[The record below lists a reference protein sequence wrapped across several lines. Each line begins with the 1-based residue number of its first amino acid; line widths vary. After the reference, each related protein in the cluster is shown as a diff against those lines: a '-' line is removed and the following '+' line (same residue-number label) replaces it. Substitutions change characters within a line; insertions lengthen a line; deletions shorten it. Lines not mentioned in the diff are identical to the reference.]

1 MSNAL
6 AIAAVTRTLRNLL
19 NSVATADYSSLPS
32 DTRPTAQIEVTTLPP
47 DRVRLPDASRNRLNL
62 FLYQTELN
70 PAWRNMAIPR
80 QVRPGEAGQSP
91 LPLNLFYI
99 LTAYAES
106 DNEMIGQVLL
116 GTAMQLLHDHS
127 LLSRGEIGG
136 ALALSELDSQI
147 ERVRVTPQPVTLDE
161 LSKLWTGFQSD
172 YRVSAIYQVAVV
184 LIESRLPQRAPLPVL
199 RRGGDDRGPLIVAT
213 PAPILQEILAFFDP
227 TLPIRPPHGKPSAEL
242 GDMIVIRGSHF
253 GDEPMSARLRH
264 SRLDTPLTLPLEN
277 ERSDS
282 EVRIRLPAAGDPG
295 VAAAWAAGFYTL
307 ELEVQ
312 RPTPPNWTSN
322 RLPFG
327 LAPII
332 TGLNPMS
339 QAAGAQPFDL
349 TLTCTPRILAAQRAR
364 LLMGEREI
372 VPAGIT
378 TPADPDS
385 DTTLVFSVEGL
396 EPGDYVIRLRVDG
409 VDSIPIDFSTSL
421 PQFDSNQTVVITP

>member
-19 NSVATADYSSLPS
+19 NSVTTADYSSLPN

-62 FLYQTELN
+62 FLYQTEMN
-70 PAWRNMAIPR
+70 PAWRNLDLPR
-80 QVRPGEAGQSP
+80 QVRPGEAGQPP

-116 GTAMQLLHDHS
+116 GTAMQLLHDHP
-127 LLSRGEIGG
+127 LLSRSEIGG
-136 ALALSELDSQI
+136 ALGLSELDSQI
-147 ERVRVTPQPVTLDE
+147 ERVRITPQPVTLDE
-161 LSKLWTGFQSD
+161 LSKLWTGFQSE

-199 RRGGDDRGPLIVAT
+199 RRGGEDRGPLVVAA
-213 PAPILQEILAFFDP
+213 PAPTLQEILAIFDP
-227 TLPIRPPHGKPSAEL
+227 GLPTRPPHGKPAAEL

-264 SRLDTPLTLPLEN
+264 SRLDTPLTLPLAS
-277 ERSDS
+277 ERSDNQ
-282 EVRIRLPAAGDPG
+282 VRIHLPAAGDPG
-295 VAAAWAAGFYTL
+295 VPAAWPAGFYTL
-307 ELEVQ
+307 ELEIQ
-312 RPTPPNWTSN
+312 RPTPPNWTTN

-327 LAPII
+327 LAPTI

-349 TLTCTPRILAAQRAR
+349 TLTCTPQLLSAQHAR

-385 DTTLVFSVEGL
+385 DTTLVFSIEGL
-396 EPGDYVIRLRVDG
+396 EPGDYVVRLRVDG
-409 VDSIPIDFSTSL
+409 IDSIPIDFSTSL
-421 PQFDSNQTVVITP
+421 PRFDSSQTVVITP